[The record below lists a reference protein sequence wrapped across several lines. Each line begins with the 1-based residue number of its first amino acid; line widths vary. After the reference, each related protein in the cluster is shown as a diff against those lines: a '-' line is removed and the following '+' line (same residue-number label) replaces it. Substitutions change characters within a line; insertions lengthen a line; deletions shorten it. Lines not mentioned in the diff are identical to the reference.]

1 MKKLLFLA
9 FIGMWV
15 ACAGSYAQNWRT
27 PNPNQPNGYR
37 ATEASYHFHGS
48 YKEPSQPSNGYRA
61 SEARSHVGMNS
72 FAPPS
77 TSEKS
82 GGGRWGE
89 NGGSRFSG
97 GEGSRWGGKESGGAH
112 WGGSEGRFGEGES
125 SRFGGSENRRWGNAT
140 GSSFQTGGGMQ
151 NRQEEWN
158 EFYKR
163 RFEATEQ
170 GGYNNAARGQ
180 EAFAQQSYENAPQQQ
195 YANAAQQQYANT
207 PQRQYASAQ
216 QQYGYGGYSQPGA
229 SFGSAQ
235 AMRAAVG
242 ASAVRR
248 MLRNGDDGNFN
259 RVYSSNS
266 GGFNRI
272 YGSP

>member
-1 MKKLLFLA
+1 MYGHFGRAARMKQLLFLSLLCL
-9 FIGMWV
+9 WV
-15 ACAGSYAQNWRT
+15 SCTSVFAQNWRT

-37 ATEASYHFHGS
+37 ATSAAYHYSGS
-48 YKEPSQPSNGYRA
+48 YKEPAQPSNGYRA

-72 FAPPS
+72 FAPPTS
-77 TSEKS
+77 SEKS

-89 NGGSRFSG
+89 SRGGG
-97 GEGSRWGGKESGGAH
+97 GGGR
-112 WGGSEGRFGEGES
+112 WGGSEGGGWGGSEGG
-125 SRFGGSENRRWGNAT
+125 RFGGSEGGRFGGGEDRRWGNAT
-140 GSSFQTGGGMQ
+140 GSSFQSGGQMP

-170 GGYNNAARGQ
+170 GGYNNAVQG
-180 EAFAQQSYENAPQQQ
+180 NPQQQ
-195 YANAAQQQYANT
+195 FAYGQGAAIGANF
-207 PQRQYASAQ
+207 
-216 QQYGYGGYSQPGA
+216 GGYSQPGQ
-229 SFGSAQ
+229 SFDSTQ
-235 AMRAAVG
+235 AMRAAIG

-272 YGSP
+272 YAGQQP